1 MNFIFTLFISTTLI
15 TDHLL
20 NHFHSNK
27 TLSYT
32 KQYAKGYVYH
42 DENENLSMDNNEIG
56 IPDVF
61 VSNGVEIVKTDKD
74 GKFRI
79 PVSDDAIIF
88 VIKPR
93 SWMTPINNLNLPQ
106 FYYIHKPLSLIH
118 I

>member
-42 DENENLSMDNNEIG
+42 DENENLYMDNNEIG
-56 IPDVF
+56 IPDVY

-74 GKFRI
+74 GKFMKPEIRT
-79 PVSDDAIIF
+79 II
-88 VIKPR
+88 V
-93 SWMTPINNLNLPQ
+93 WW
-106 FYYIHKPLSLIH
+106 FYSLIA
-118 I
+118 IGLILFLINLIISTLF